1 MRSMAWCCTAGVS
14 SAAEFERQLLAD
26 LRRYSTA
33 LRRLISTVVYA
44 LLVVLLTAA
53 ATRLLATC
61 LLLRLHTP
69 RDPPGPRDDDV
80 TLPAAAARPAT
91 IAVNAQTRRTFTVSK
106 LRFSETKV

>member
-1 MRSMAWCCTAGVS
+1 MAWCCTAGVS

-80 TLPAAAARPAT
+80 TLPAAARPAT
-91 IAVNAQTRRTFTVSK
+91 VAVNAQTRRTFTVSE